1 MWRLGYLYFRR
12 DCILCGLGVL
22 FLFFWIFLRRCG
34 FLRRNM
40 RKMVFDLFI
49 EKFFNVGILFLF
61 FFEVNF
67 ILKFV
72 FLSWSVCEELFVC
85 VSVCVDMS
93 VCVYV
98 SVVWFRDFR
107 FRKDDELF
115 VMVIVWGLGLIVNW
129 FLIGKSVGRGCVF
142 FLGGFWL
149 VMGDFVY
156 YYREIEGGNLFFG
169 RFCCCLFLVGL
180 VLFLYLFLGCFEVLG
195 SCCFFLLVILLL
207 MFFDCILRI
216 GVGVEFCLVFLLF
229 WFGRLEKYFKSYYGD
244 WI

>member
-1 MWRLGYLYFRR
+1 
-12 DCILCGLGVL
+12 
-22 FLFFWIFLRRCG
+22 
-34 FLRRNM
+34 
-40 RKMVFDLFI
+40 MVFDLFI

-115 VMVIVWGLGLIVNW
+115 VMVIV
-129 FLIGKSVGRGCVF
+129 
-142 FLGGFWL
+142 
-149 VMGDFVY
+149 
-156 YYREIEGGNLFFG
+156 
-169 RFCCCLFLVGL
+169 
-180 VLFLYLFLGCFEVLG
+180 
-195 SCCFFLLVILLL
+195 
-207 MFFDCILRI
+207 
-216 GVGVEFCLVFLLF
+216 
-229 WFGRLEKYFKSYYGD
+229 
-244 WI
+244 